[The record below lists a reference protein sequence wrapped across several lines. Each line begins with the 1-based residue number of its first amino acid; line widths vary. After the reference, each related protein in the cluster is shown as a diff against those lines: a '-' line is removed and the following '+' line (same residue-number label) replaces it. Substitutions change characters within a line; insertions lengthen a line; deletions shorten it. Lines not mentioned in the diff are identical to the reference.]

1 MRIRYYSRV
10 PFIFPALGLVAA
22 LIYGWVSQLTSP
34 SREDDA
40 GLTEQAKIDCYT
52 PSVSSTDFAA
62 CASNVLVNGNAPSAK
77 KDIQQLMAWHNQ
89 QIKGYYMKECQKQNL
104 QNIANG
110 YGDGVCDGTS
120 PLPQMLDED
129 FKPAKEVKDPKL
141 LEQLNSKNVQ
151 SGVEKP

>member
-1 MRIRYYSRV
+1 
-10 PFIFPALGLVAA
+10 
-22 LIYGWVSQLTSP
+22 
-34 SREDDA
+34 
-40 GLTEQAKIDCYT
+40 
-52 PSVSSTDFAA
+52 
-62 CASNVLVNGNAPSAK
+62 
-77 KDIQQLMAWHNQ
+77 MAWHNQ

-141 LEQLNSKNVQ
+141 QEKLNSKNVQ

>member
-77 KDIQQLMAWHNQ
+77 
-89 QIKGYYMKECQKQNL
+89 GYS
-104 QNIANG
+104 AV
-110 YGDGVCDGTS
+110 DGVAQSANQRLLHEGVPKT
-120 PLPQMLDED
+120 E
-129 FKPAKEVKDPKL
+129 PAKY
-141 LEQLNSKNVQ
+141 S
-151 SGVEKP
+151 